1 MRVVLFDADG
11 DDQILRDKALDPAG
25 LADNELAWID
35 VHAEQAAGIR
45 EALSP
50 FGLGDLPF
58 EPLLDPDHAPLF
70 SHQDWFGARAIA
82 PSWNGHIAECSPLPW
97 LLLVGPNVVVTIH
110 RDQLAFLDDIAALE
124 DPDSRIGKLG
134 ADSFAAGLLDRML
147 TSYFDAVDAFE
158 DRLDHLEVE
167 ILKPR
172 VRNEHLPELRRLR
185 ADVSRLRRLLSSHRD
200 LFDAMARPDFQPDQ
214 PEKVEKQFRAVSAR
228 YERAMDAVENAR
240 DLVVGSYELL
250 STRLSQRTNESMRV
264 LTFVTVLLGTLA
276 VVAGVLGMNFQ
287 ATLFET
293 GTSGFWIT
301 VGAMA
306 LFVAAA
312 LLIGRVRGWWR

>member
-1 MRVVLFDADG
+1 
-11 DDQILRDKALDPAG
+11 
-25 LADNELAWID
+25 
-35 VHAEQAAGIR
+35 
-45 EALSP
+45 
-50 FGLGDLPF
+50 
-58 EPLLDPDHAPLF
+58 
-70 SHQDWFGARAIA
+70 
-82 PSWNGHIAECSPLPW
+82 LPW

-200 LFDAMARPDFQPDQ
+200 LFDAMARPRLPARPAGKSGKAVPRRQRPLRTRDGRRR
-214 PEKVEKQFRAVSAR
+214 KRARPGRRQLRTPVDAASPSAR
-228 YERAMDAVENAR
+228 TKACAC
-240 DLVVGSYELL
+240 
-250 STRLSQRTNESMRV
+250 
-264 LTFVTVLLGTLA
+264 
-276 VVAGVLGMNFQ
+276 
-287 ATLFET
+287 
-293 GTSGFWIT
+293 
-301 VGAMA
+301 
-306 LFVAAA
+306 
-312 LLIGRVRGWWR
+312 